1 MNLYFPSALAMA
13 SNNTDSYVGKT
24 WVNVG
29 DEQISLGQFRIT
41 QMEGAV
47 APLRVVCD
55 FAGEATYTPTG
66 PGVSATYDSGLRR
79 VVVGALK
86 WEPGI
91 TVAAE
96 NATLGVAFAF
106 VQAVDSNQQAGI
118 FERDVGSSAWY
129 ASTTFASGPTVD
141 YSYKMFFHTDSGGSP
156 NRRGLL
162 LNSSNARYSNANPSV
177 FFTTWTLATTYND
190 GFAKY
195 GFTHKT
201 GITTAVG
208 VDGRVRYTTDG
219 VNWLGTVIPSATGTT
234 LQCVAWSGDGTVCL
248 AAGND
253 GVLATSTDGQ
263 TFALSNALQ
272 STSGWGTSRAAAIA
286 SLGMSTFYV
295 VCGNGTVARTDDYGV
310 TWTAVNNLFSVNQRY
325 DGNSVEATPITC
337 WIEGTYLYVSIYGGQ
352 VVRVSVTLGSSGDIS
367 NGFNQYSTSFG
378 TPDIK
383 GNYVPAAASP
393 SGTVRALFAGGLGRL
408 RYVTNSGPFGS
419 PYDLG
424 LMQALINQGYNNNTV
439 CSAYYDEDLVFTFVG
454 LSNGLVAFRFNPF
467 GAGSWQFFVFP
478 GSVGDVVGFARIP
491 FTNTIL
497 AVEQSGYTAIGI
509 SSGGFSPTI
518 GWGVDFGLRNAIF
531 PRFATKVSTD
541 GSGYIVVSL
550 DERTTARTS
559 DGSSWTLSTLP
570 ATYTGGTVNPQVN
583 FDPRA
588 STGFSTGSFLAFY
601 QDPFNE
607 YAASSAS
614 GSGWFSQSLGPVPG
628 SVDNLPTGTF
638 TFGSPAVTIGI
649 RPNGSGVITTTP
661 SSPSTWGTTAGLIN
675 RNTAIPLPALHY
687 YPTTGVLF
695 TGGTITNTN
704 TGYATGKYGRFWFS
718 III

>member
-1 MNLYFPSALAMA
+1 MNPYFPSALAMA

-24 WVNVG
+24 WIGVG
-29 DEQISLGQFRIT
+29 DEQTSLGQFRIT
-41 QMEGAV
+41 RMEGSV
-47 APLRVVCD
+47 APSRVVCD
-55 FAGEATYTPTG
+55 FAGEATYTPSG
-66 PGVSATYDSGLRR
+66 GGVSATYDSGLRR

-96 NATLGVAFAF
+96 NATLNIAFAF

-118 FERDVGSSAWY
+118 FERNVGSSAWY
-129 ASTTFASGPTVD
+129 ASTTFASGPAVD
-141 YSYKMFFHTDSGGSP
+141 YSYKMFIHESA

-162 LNSSNARYSNANPSV
+162 LNSFNARYTNANPSL
-177 FFTTWTLATTYND
+177 FGTTWTLATTYND

-195 GFTHKT
+195 GYANKT

-234 LQCVAWSGDGTVCL
+234 LQCAAWSGDGTVCL
-248 AAGND
+248 AAGNN

-263 TFALSNALQ
+263 TFALSTDLQ
-272 STSGWGTSRAAAIA
+272 TTPNWGTRRAAAMA
-286 SLGMSTFYV
+286 ADPSSGAVLFV
-295 VCGNGTVARTDDYGV
+295 VCGDGTVAKTNDYGV

-337 WIEGTYLYVSIYGGQ
+337 WVEGTYLYVSIYGGQ

-367 NGFNQYSTSFG
+367 NDFNQYSTSFG
-378 TPDIK
+378 TPDVK
-383 GNYVPAAASP
+383 GNYVPAAVSP

-408 RYVTNSGPFGS
+408 RYVTSSGPFGS

-439 CSAYYDEDLVFTFVG
+439 CSAYYDEGMGVTFVG
-454 LSNGLVAFRFNPF
+454 LSNGLVAYRFNPF

-478 GSVGDVVGFARIP
+478 GSVGDVVGFARVP

-497 AVEQSGYTAIGI
+497 AVEQSGYTATGVASGFTI
-509 SSGGFSPTI
+509 SWLVSS
-518 GWGVDFGLRNAIF
+518 DLRSAIF
-531 PRFATKVSTD
+531 PRYTTKVATD
-541 GSGYIVVSL
+541 DFSYVVVSL
-550 DERTTARTS
+550 DERTTARTT
-559 DGSSWTLSTLP
+559 DGSTWTLSTLP
-570 ATYTGGTVNPQVN
+570 ATYPGAVPNPKVN

-588 STGFSTGSFLAFY
+588 NNGFGSGLFLAFY
-601 QDPFNE
+601 QDIFTE
-607 YAASSAS
+607 YAASSFS
-614 GSGWFSQSLGPVPG
+614 GSGWVSQSIGAASG
-628 SVDNLPTGTF
+628 ATDNLPTGTF

-661 SSPSTWGTTAGLIN
+661 SSPSAWGTTSGLIN
-675 RNTAIPLPALHY
+675 RNTAVPLPAFHY

-718 III
+718 IIL